1 MNLSDMAALVCL
13 RLNKSDDA
21 SIAAC
26 KAFLRQRNEM
36 IYHSALWK
44 DTQVVDSCSASQ
56 VSDGDAWR
64 PELILPGTIA
74 RPIAIRR
81 GEDGVDGLMRPTS
94 LESAMTLQSGAFGHS
109 GTSVEYSEISPCGL
123 PWAQDYPWNQ
133 LTLEPRSSADVGVV
147 VLINGVDGDG
157 LKTRESVTLT
167 GGTTNTSAYW
177 SEVSSIVKPRTAGW
191 VDVTVGSDL
200 FQMAPELTRTEFA
213 RVRLFQVP
221 EWTVDE
227 YDIPVQRKFLVL
239 GKAPVSGFATDEDG
253 PLLRGS
259 DNCLI
264 AYATGDMLERGRQYG
279 KASMKFQEAGAL
291 LQQMISVDQAQS
303 AGLMRIIPEAGVYSG
318 SVDDLP

>member
-36 IYHSALWK
+36 VYNAALWK
-44 DTQVVDSCSASQ
+44 DTTVVDSCSASR
-56 VSDGDAWR
+56 VADGDAWR
-64 PELILPGTIA
+64 PELILPGTVA
-74 RPIAIRR
+74 RPLVIRR

-94 LESAMTLQSGAFGHS
+94 MESAMTLESGAFGAS
-109 GTSVEYSEISPCGL
+109 GTSVEYTEISPCGL

-133 LTLEPRSSADVGVV
+133 LTLEPRSPSDAGVV
-147 VLINGVDGDG
+147 VLVNGIDGDE
-157 LKTRESVTLT
+157 LKTREAVTLT
-167 GGTTNTSAYW
+167 AGQANTATYW
-177 SEVSSIVKPRTAGW
+177 SEVTSIVKPRTVGW
-191 VDVTVGSDL
+191 VDITVAGNL

-213 RVRLFQVP
+213 RVRLFRAP
-221 EWTVDE
+221 EWSTDG
-227 YDIPVQRKFLVL
+227 DGLPIQRKFLVL
-239 GKAPVSGFATDEDG
+239 GKAPLSGFASDEDG
-253 PLLRGS
+253 PMLRGS

-279 KASMKFQEAGAL
+279 KAQLKFQEGGAM
-291 LQQMISVDQAQS
+291 LQQMISVDVAQS
-303 AGLMRIIPEAGVYSG
+303 AGVMRLIPEVGVHAG